1 MGLNIWTT
9 EPSSVYVWTSSV
21 KEVYV
26 WTTKV
31 WPTVQPV
38 SVTFSYTGSDQTWTV
53 PYTQDYIITAKWAW
67 SNTSAWGL
75 WQGTINLTAGTI
87 LKIMVGQS
95 WSSTSSGTYWFG
107 WTSNYSSNRSWWW
120 LSWVFTW
127 SEAITATSASRAL
140 VIGWWAWWWQ
150 SSSRAWWM
158 WGWETWQNWQWSN
171 YWTAWGWGTQT
182 GRNSWW
188 NVWANQFNGWNGSWT
203 YWWWGWWWWY
213 GWNWSIWDWSWDDDK
228 WAGWGSGYIISTASN
243 RVLTQWG
250 WSASWNHWS
259 VTIVS
264 V

>member
-9 EPSSVYVWTSSV
+9 EPSSVYVWTSAVS
-21 KEVYV
+21 EIYV

-31 WPTVQPV
+31 WPTAQPV
-38 SVTFSYTGSDQTWTV
+38 SVSFSYTGSDQTWTV
-53 PYTQDYIITAKWAW
+53 PYTQDYIITCKWAW

-75 WQGTINLTAGTI
+75 WQGTINLTAGTV

-171 YWTAWGWGTQT
+171 YWTAWGWWTQT
-182 GRNSWW
+182 WRNTWW
-188 NVWANQFNGWNGSWT
+188 NVWANQFNGWNWSWT

-228 WAGWGSGYIISTASN
+228 GAGWGSGYVISTASD
-243 RVLTQWG
+243 RVLTQWWG
-250 WSASWNHWS
+250 STSWNHWS